1 MAARIP
7 ELDVELDRGAQGVI
21 DAAGYR
27 DTGEK
32 LIGAVSSLFN
42 FVPKLYHSLKVWA
55 KSVQESEKLVYEALG
70 ALDNRSKQQGAGIDD
85 IKKVVDKCYVETRN
99 DIDSIK
105 KVVD

>member
-7 ELDVELDRGAQGVI
+7 DWEADLDRGVQEVI

-42 FVPKLYHSLKVWA
+42 FVPQFYRSIKNWA
-55 KSVQESEKLVYEALG
+55 KAV
-70 ALDNRSKQQGAGIDD
+70 R
-85 IKKVVDKCYVETRN
+85 
-99 DIDSIK
+99 
-105 KVVD
+105 